1 MHFVIHQVHFLK
13 KEGNKKILV
22 QNEQVKRNAVLLKAK
37 CSRQEKTVAFGV
49 ELKIKAAP
57 FQVELYCKLWIWGA
71 SSRAVFSE
79 TAWSSGRVSRKAFL
93 SKKKTSR
100 GLRPT
105 LLAPC
110 ECIIQHQVVNKIQIR
125 IKIKLEKKMHH
136 LIIWTDCFDWE
147 TRCPWH
153 KVKDLN
159 QFYQWTYCYTFM
171 HKS

>member
-1 MHFVIHQVHFLK
+1 MNKSNEMQFCSKQNVRDKKKLLLSVWNWKSKRHHFKLSSTVNCGFEVLVPELFFRDCMIVWQSEPEGFSLK
-13 KEGNKKILV
+13 K
-22 QNEQVKRNAVLLKAK
+22 
-37 CSRQEKTVAFGV
+37 
-49 ELKIKAAP
+49 P
-57 FQVELYCKLWIWGA
+57 
-71 SSRAVFSE
+71 
-79 TAWSSGRVSRKAFL
+79 
-93 SKKKTSR
+93 SR
-100 GLRPT
+100 GLQPT

>member
-71 SSRAVFSE
+71 SSRAVFPRLHDRLAE
-79 TAWSSGRVSRKAFL
+79 WAGRLFSQ
-93 SKKKTSR
+93 KKPSR